1 MVTVSGSS
9 QIQNIVDPVS
19 SRGIGFT
26 AKRDLSLWAP
36 A

>member
-1 MVTVSGSS
+1 MVTVPGSS